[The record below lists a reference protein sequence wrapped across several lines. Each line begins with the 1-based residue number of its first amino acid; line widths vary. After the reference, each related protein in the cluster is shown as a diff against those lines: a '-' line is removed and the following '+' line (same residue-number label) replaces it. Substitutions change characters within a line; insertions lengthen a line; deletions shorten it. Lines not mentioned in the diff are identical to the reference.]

1 MKLLKEFFFEDSKGF
16 SLFGIGVNLE
26 EKEERMNELTKKDI
40 AAIDCMARHIRAL
53 RTQCINNVKADFAE
67 PCENCPNIDECNLD
81 WVETMRP
88 VLQYGT
94 DVKVMAP
101 MEHQS

>member
-1 MKLLKEFFFEDSKGF
+1 MRCKKRGC
-16 SLFGIGVNLE
+16 
-26 EKEERMNELTKKDI
+26 MNELTKKDI
-40 AAIDCMARHIRAL
+40 TAIDCMARHIRAL

>member
-1 MKLLKEFFFEDSKGF
+1 MK
-16 SLFGIGVNLE
+16 
-26 EKEERMNELTKKDI
+26 ELTKKDI
-40 AAIDCMARHIRAL
+40 TAINCMARHIRAL
-53 RTQCINNVKADFAE
+53 RTQCENNAKADFAE
-67 PCENCPNIDECNLD
+67 PCRNCPYINECNFD

-101 MEHQS
+101 LER